1 VRAAAKSKLRRN
13 VMRVLIVDDSSFIRQ
28 FTRQQLEQLGAI
40 CCEAVDGRDALEFL
54 ARDDAFDLMLV
65 DFNMPRLNGLECIR
79 GVREAGLARSMK
91 VMMVTTEADYT
102 LIQQALEFGA
112 DEFLMKP
119 FTAQGLRE
127 KLMMV
132 GFDLAA

>member
-1 VRAAAKSKLRRN
+1 
-13 VMRVLIVDDSSFIRQ
+13 MRVLIVDDSSFIRE
-28 FTRQQLEQLGAI
+28 FTRQQLERLGAV
-40 CCEAVDGRDALEFL
+40 CSEAVDGLDALDTLE
-54 ARDDAFDLMLV
+54 RDDAFDLMLI
-65 DFNMPRLNGLECIR
+65 DLNMPRLNGLDCIR
-79 GVREAGLARSMK
+79 SVRAAGLGGKMK

-102 LIQQALEFGA
+102 TIQQALEFGA

-119 FTAQGLRE
+119 FTPQGLRE

>member
-1 VRAAAKSKLRRN
+1 
-13 VMRVLIVDDSSFIRQ
+13 
-28 FTRQQLEQLGAI
+28 
-40 CCEAVDGRDALEFL
+40 
-54 ARDDAFDLMLV
+54 MLL

-79 GVREAGLARSMK
+79 GLRESGLAQSMK
-91 VMMVTTEADYT
+91 VMMVTTEADYA
-102 LIQQALEFGA
+102 LIQQALELGA

-119 FTAQGLRE
+119 FTPQGLRE

>member
-1 VRAAAKSKLRRN
+1 
-13 VMRVLIVDDSSFIRQ
+13 MRVLIVDDSSFIRE
-28 FTRQQLEQLGAI
+28 FTRQQLEWLGAV
-40 CCEAVDGRDALEFL
+40 CAEAVDGRDALDTLE
-54 ARDDAFDLMLV
+54 RDDAFDLMLV
-65 DFNMPRLNGLECIR
+65 DLNMPRLNGLDCIR
-79 GVREAGLARSMK
+79 GVREAGLGGKMK

-102 LIQQALEFGA
+102 IIEQALEFGA

-119 FTAQGLRE
+119 FTPQGLRE